1 MDGPCYQVRN
11 NMWVCVMARSAAAIK
26 RQEEVKFFAEPE
38 VDKYNT
44 HLRISQ
50 LSTTLSIDLDTF
62 VEMYF
67 SLQVHLSGNAV
78 GHLQTTN
85 KKHKRGDILSSVI
98 SASVLEF
105 LSFFWP
111 QSSSHHRIKA
121 MRSLLSPRI
130 FQWKPLK
137 KSETAS
143 WQIFGKGVDIMT
155 SVFLLSMT
163 VFSRK
168 QNRRRRRENVNIN
181 SKDFAE

>member
-1 MDGPCYQVRN
+1 MWILKWTGLCYQVRN

-67 SLQVHLSGNAV
+67 SLLQVHLSGNAV

-121 MRSLLSPRI
+121 MRSLSAHLPV
-130 FQWKPLK
+130 K
-137 KSETAS
+137 AS
-143 WQIFGKGVDIMT
+143 KEIGNRVMADFWE
-155 SVFLLSMT
+155 
-163 VFSRK
+163 
-168 QNRRRRRENVNIN
+168 RRRYN
-181 SKDFAE
+181 D